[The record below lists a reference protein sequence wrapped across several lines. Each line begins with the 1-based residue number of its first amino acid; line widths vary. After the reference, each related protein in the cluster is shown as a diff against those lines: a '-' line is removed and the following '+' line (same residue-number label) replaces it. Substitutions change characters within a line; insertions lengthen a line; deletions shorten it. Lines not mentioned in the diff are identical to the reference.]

1 MRLFLF
7 VLLAT
12 FLVSKSYAEEKT
24 SYIISMSSGSM
35 IYNSC
40 VSTVSLSGCER
51 ASSVEDLES
60 KIGSAT
66 SDLGLDGSGSE
77 ENGSEGGDEGG
88 SNGSSTASC
97 ASITTNEAC
106 NAEPGCIWF
115 RSQCYISGV

>member
-1 MRLFLF
+1 
-7 VLLAT
+7 
-12 FLVSKSYAEEKT
+12 
-24 SYIISMSSGSM
+24 M

-60 KIGSAT
+60 RIGSAT
-66 SDLGLDGSGSE
+66 SDLGLGGGGSE
-77 ENGSEGGDEGG
+77 EGGSEGDSSGSGDD
-88 SNGSSTASC
+88 SSTPSC
-97 ASITTNEAC
+97 GSLTTNEAC